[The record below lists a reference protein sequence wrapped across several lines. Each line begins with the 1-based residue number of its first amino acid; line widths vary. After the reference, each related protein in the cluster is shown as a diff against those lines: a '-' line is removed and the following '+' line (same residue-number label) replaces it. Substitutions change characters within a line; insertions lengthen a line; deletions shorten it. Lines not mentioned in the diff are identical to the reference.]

1 MICPYCKA
9 ECKNFVFFNRGEN
22 CPRYRCDSCG
32 KTFSDIPYRPLG
44 RIKTPLGRVTQ
55 IVNLL
60 VEGVGL
66 LATARLT
73 RTHPNT
79 VQAILETAGSKC
91 AFFLDHTVRQ
101 VTFPFVQVDE
111 FFCFVG
117 CKEKNNWTKYPER
130 GRQSIF
136 LGVDADSKF
145 IINWTIGK
153 RNSGTIEKYMQ
164 DLKLRVKQPFQLTT
178 DGYELYEDEVKWAF
192 YGEQVHY
199 GQASKKFIHPKARD
213 SNTAEGRYEPS
224 RVGKIFKRA
233 VFGFP
238 WLHRIS
244 TSYIDR
250 THLSLRLFNRRF
262 TRLTLGFSKKLDY
275 LKHSVALSVAHF
287 NFCRVHA
294 SLKGQTPAMAAGL
307 ADHVWSITELLTY
320 SGQVGSEKWFCPLHE
335 PTVSPPIQVLKAA
348 NWNVRFSAP

>member
-1 MICPYCKA
+1 MICPHCKT
-9 ECKNFVFFNRGEN
+9 ECKKFGFFNRGEN
-22 CPRYRCDSCG
+22 CPRYRCDICG

-55 IVNLL
+55 IINHL
-60 VEGVGL
+60 VEGVGM

-73 RTHPNT
+73 HVHKNT
-79 VQAILETAGSKC
+79 VQSILETAGSKC
-91 AFFLDHTVRQ
+91 AFFLDHRVRQ

-117 CKEKNNWTKYPER
+117 CKEKNNWTKDPER

-153 RNSGTIEKYMQ
+153 RNSCTIEKYMQ

-199 GQASKKFIHPKARD
+199 GQVSKKFIHPKARD

-250 THLSLRLFNRRF
+250 THLSLRLLNRRF

-275 LKHSVALSVAHF
+275 LKYSIALSVAHF

-307 ADHVWSITELLTY
+307 ADHVWSIVELLTY

-335 PTVSPPIQVLKAA
+335 PTVSTPIQILKAA
-348 NWNVRFSAP
+348 